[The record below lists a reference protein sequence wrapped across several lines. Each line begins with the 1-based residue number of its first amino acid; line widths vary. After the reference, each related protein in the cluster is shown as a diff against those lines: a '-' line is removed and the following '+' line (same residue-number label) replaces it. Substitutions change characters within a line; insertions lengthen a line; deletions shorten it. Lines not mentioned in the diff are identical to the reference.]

1 MLENKRILF
10 VDDSPTMRRI
20 IANALK
26 NLGVTQYDE
35 AENGL
40 DALEKLHENQYDIV
54 LTDWN
59 MPEMSGKE
67 FVEFVRKDDRWRTLP
82 ILMITTRGMEEDVLT
97 AIRIG
102 VNGYIV
108 KPFTP
113 DILKKKMLDLLG
125 HTE

>member
-1 MLENKRILF
+1 MITKKRILF

-20 IANALK
+20 IANTLNK
-26 NLGVTQYDE
+26 IGIERYDQ

-40 DALEKLHENQYDIV
+40 DALEKLHEKKYDLL

-59 MPEMSGKE
+59 MPEMNGKE
-67 FVEFVRKDDRWRTLP
+67 LIEFIRGQEHLKNLP

-97 AIRIG
+97 AIRAG

-113 DILKKKMLDLLG
+113 DVLKKKMIEILG
-125 HTE
+125 I

>member
-1 MLENKRILF
+1 MITKKRILF

-20 IANALK
+20 IANTLNK
-26 NLGVTQYDE
+26 IGIERYDQ

-40 DALEKLHENQYDIV
+40 DALEKLHEEKYDLL

-59 MPEMSGKE
+59 MPEMNGKE
-67 FVEFVRKDDRWRTLP
+67 LIEFIRGQEHLKNLP

-97 AIRIG
+97 AIRAG

-113 DILKKKMLDLLG
+113 DVLKKKMIEILG
-125 HTE
+125 I